1 MNSYAPQSSL
11 QIMQRFEYFG
21 EKRDNELDDEEFPA
35 RETVWDSAH
44 TPTNARIHTRGNRN
58 NSTDSLEPHGVTW
71 IAQRDDDDGRS
82 TAL

>member
-1 MNSYAPQSSL
+1 MNSCAPQSSL